1 MAAHNA
7 NSYDADVLVLG
18 AGPCGAFL
26 ANLLG
31 KRGLSCVVVEKR
43 LDIPTASMAIGLMPP
58 SLRRLDDLNLA
69 DRVVQEGC
77 PVRRVR
83 VLNEKAELGALD
95 LASLPPP
102 FNFVLSVPQG
112 DVIRLLRDR
121 LTEWP
126 RARLVLGCEVR
137 GVTQDERGVTVHTRD
152 LGSGTPGT
160 LGARFAVA
168 CDGAHS
174 PARGYLGLPFEGKHY
189 APSFVMGDFPDATS
203 WAGEARLVFTPTGS
217 IESFPLPRGRR
228 RWVVQAEC
236 ETPDAAVI
244 ARRVKAVTGMFLD
257 PGAAEGVT
265 RFTPER
271 RLSGGYFKGRVV
283 LCGDAAHV
291 MSPIGG
297 QGMNTGL
304 ADAWHLASVLC
315 HLCATGEPPGPWLTQ
330 YEWCRRRAF
339 GVAADRAARG
349 MWLGTLKGPMAA
361 ALRSLFIRDIL
372 LGPFLRDRLAPHF
385 AMLTIPD
392 EDPMGQGPPP
402 HPSEP

>member
-1 MAAHNA
+1 
-7 NSYDADVLVLG
+7 
-18 AGPCGAFL
+18 
-26 ANLLG
+26 
-31 KRGLSCVVVEKR
+31 
-43 LDIPTASMAIGLMPP
+43 
-58 SLRRLDDLNLA
+58 
-69 DRVVQEGC
+69 
-77 PVRRVR
+77 
-83 VLNEKAELGALD
+83 
-95 LASLPPP
+95 
-102 FNFVLSVPQG
+102 
-112 DVIRLLRDR
+112 
-121 LTEWP
+121 
-126 RARLVLGCEVR
+126 
-137 GVTQDERGVTVHTRD
+137 
-152 LGSGTPGT
+152 
-160 LGARFAVA
+160 
-168 CDGAHS
+168 
-174 PARGYLGLPFEGKHY
+174 
-189 APSFVMGDFPDATS
+189 MGDFPDATS

-244 ARRVKAVTGMFLD
+244 ARRVKAVTGVLLD

-315 HLCATGEPPGPWLTQ
+315 HLCATGEAPGPRLTQ
-330 YEWCRRRAF
+330 YERCRRRAF

-372 LGPFLRDRLAPHF
+372 RGPFLRDRLAPHF